1 MRYGSLFTGIGGF
14 DLALDRCGMEC
25 VWQVEI
31 NPHRREVL
39 KSHWPDVERFE
50 DVREVGRH
58 NLKPVDLICGG
69 FPCQDLSV
77 AGKRGGLKAERSGL
91 FFKFARIVGEL
102 QPTWFIIENVF
113 GLLSSEAGRDFTIV
127 LSTLDDLGYGLA
139 WRVLDSRYFGVA
151 QRRRRVYVVGYLGAP
166 CPYEVL
172 FESEGCCGDTA
183 EGGEAGKGTAAE
195 VAGRIRSG
203 GCGGVPSSRGENL
216 AVTLSTTHGG
226 GRRRCDDENL
236 VAGESLSYAL
246 RGSRRGQF
254 SGSQAPDDSGV
265 RDNREQARGVGQT
278 PERSGGAPGHGEEV
292 DPNRVRETPGVP
304 RRVDLPV
311 REEPGEECIAFEPGI
326 AKREGNESRF
336 SEGICPTLRKDMDDN
351 QPAVCI
357 KSAAIGRKPE
367 AGPQRGEVLDDGTT
381 YTLNA
386 TEVHACLTPWDT
398 QSMRVQSEDG
408 VAPAIGNTKTGGEK
422 GLAVYVMEENTRDES
437 SAHDPCTCP
446 DTPRYQALG
455 DAVTVNVVEWIGRRI
470 AEVSA

>member
-1 MRYGSLFTGIGGF
+1 MKYGSLFTGIGGF

-25 VWQVEI
+25 AWQVEI
-31 NPHRREVL
+31 NKWRRKVL
-39 KSHWPDVERFE
+39 EKHWPDVERFE

-91 FFKFARIVGEL
+91 FFEFARIVGEL
-102 QPTWFIIENVF
+102 QPAWFIVENVF

-166 CPYEVL
+166 CPFEVL
-172 FESEGCCGDTA
+172 FEPEGGAGDIEA
-183 EGGEAGKGTAAE
+183 GGEAGEG
-195 VAGRIRSG
+195 VAFAVRTSA
-203 GCGGVPSSRGENL
+203 SRCMWDGADNL

-226 GRRRCDDENL
+226 GRRRCDDSNL
-236 VAGESLSYAL
+236 VAGTIDARHGPGRYS
-246 RGSRRGQF
+246 
-254 SGSQAPDDSGV
+254 
-265 RDNREQARGVGQT
+265 EQWSDPGKNFMVCT
-278 PERSGGAPGHGEEV
+278 PIDPHG
-292 DPNRVRETPGVP
+292 VRETPGVP
-304 RRVDLPV
+304 RRVDLQV
-311 REEPGEECIAFEPGI
+311 REERGEE
-326 AKREGNESRF
+326 
-336 SEGICPTLRKDMDDN
+336 
-351 QPAVCI
+351 
-357 KSAAIGRKPE
+357 
-367 AGPQRGEVLDDGTT
+367 
-381 YTLNA
+381 Y
-386 TEVHACLTPWDT
+386 LTPWDC
-398 QSMRVQSEDG
+398 QSKRIHKG
-408 VAPAIGNTKTGGEK
+408 IAPTIGGDDKGGQRMPH
-422 GLAVYVMEENTRDES
+422 VMEENTRDES